1 MNTHVVTGAPL
12 LFFST
17 KEHIHE
23 LKRDR
28 KSPMDT
34 LTRKRAKYGFFNSSL
49 NKTCV
54 WTQSHSLVHACSL
67 WKKRQ
72 PTETMQQRFHRAPK
86 SGWMWGQLWGG
97 RDLKKNYNPLPPLR
111 LQVVQ
116 KKNNS
121 MTLLIAPHPSSP
133 VSGTQDKPFSP
144 HSRRSGAK
152 LSEGHPAS
160 PLSLT
165 WYIVFKIHVV
175 LSLVFIA
182 QRPRHL
188 YLIAPK
194 PLLGW
199 EYWKLTLQ
207 TPQHSLFLHPKRIVF
222 VAVKNVR
229 FFFLF
234 LCNEHGAFSPRVK

>member
-1 MNTHVVTGAPL
+1 M
-12 LFFST
+12 
-17 KEHIHE
+17 
-23 LKRDR
+23 
-28 KSPMDT
+28 
-34 LTRKRAKYGFFNSSL
+34 
-49 NKTCV
+49 
-54 WTQSHSLVHACSL
+54 
-67 WKKRQ
+67 
-72 PTETMQQRFHRAPK
+72 
-86 SGWMWGQLWGG
+86 
-97 RDLKKNYNPLPPLR
+97 PPLR

-229 FFFLF
+229 FFFISVQRTWGF
-234 LCNEHGAFSPRVK
+234 LSTSKIKKFFFFFLNIYSNDLYPGLPVWKIRKTKMEHTCPDCDVWSVAMTMHPIISPTTS

>member
-1 MNTHVVTGAPL
+1 
-12 LFFST
+12 
-17 KEHIHE
+17 
-23 LKRDR
+23 
-28 KSPMDT
+28 MDT

-97 RDLKKNYNPLPPLR
+97 EIKKK
-111 LQVVQ
+111 LQPFATFKTAGRT